1 MNRPWSAEQVVSE
14 SLARVLIEGQ
24 FPALAPVH
32 VEPLEF
38 GWDNTAYRVNGR
50 FVFRFP
56 RRQVAVDLLTVEQN
70 VLPAIAPRLP
80 LPVPVPT
87 MAGQPDDHFPWL
99 FAGYRML
106 PGRTA
111 CVAALSPSQRMKAAE
126 PIARFLA
133 ALHAIPTE
141 PSRCPSGS
149 GSVAAEAACLGAGP
163 DTIGR
168 LDLSK
173 RVPKTRE
180 NLERVVQLGLIDD
193 SAPWVSMLDELDLA
207 RRAKST
213 TLVHGDLYARHM
225 LVDDDGRPC
234 GVIDWGDVHIGDPAI
249 DLSIAHGLLPP
260 EAHAAFRR
268 AYGPIDDET
277 WRVARFRALYHAS
290 VTIPYGHDIG
300 DEDLVREGLTVL
312 CHLATGLES
321 AR

>member
-14 SLARVLIEGQ
+14 SLARALIEGQ
-24 FPALAPVH
+24 FPALTPVR
-32 VEPLEF
+32 VEPLEY
-38 GWDNTAYRVNGR
+38 GWDNTAYQVNGQ

-87 MAGQPDDHFPWL
+87 MAGQPDDHFPWP

-133 ALHAIPTE
+133 ALHAIPAT
-141 PSRCPSGS
+141 
-149 GSVAAEAACLGAGP
+149 EAARLGAGP
-163 DTIGR
+163 DSIDR

-173 RVPKTRE
+173 RVPATRE

-193 SAPWVSMLDELDLA
+193 DSPFLPILDELDLSRQA
-207 RRAKST
+207 RSN

-260 EAHAAFRR
+260 EPHAAFRR

-300 DEDLVREGLTVL
+300 DDDLVREGLTVL

-321 AR
+321 AG